1 MIQSNMPVVRAAT
14 MDDTPQLGR
23 FGTLL
28 MAMHNAWD
36 PVRFIPTGSGT
47 PDKYARF
54 LAERITC
61 PETVLFVAE
70 KDNKVAGYVYG
81 EVEGPD
87 YMALRGPA
95 GVIHDI
101 FVDQSERNGGIGTAL
116 LDAAMSALAKLGA
129 PQLVL
134 ETAAKN
140 ETAQRLFTRAGFRQT
155 MLEMSRS
162 FSKPSLAI
170 GYEPGPGSVTRS
182 F

>member
-1 MIQSNMPVVRAAT
+1 MPVVRAAT
-14 MDDTPQLGR
+14 IADAAELGK

-28 MAMHNAWD
+28 MSMHNAWD
-36 PVRFIPTGSGT
+36 PMRFIPTGSGT

-54 LAERITC
+54 LAERITS
-61 PETVLFVAE
+61 PATVILVAE
-70 KDNKVAGYVYG
+70 KANIVAGYVYA

-101 FVDQSERNGGIGTAL
+101 FVDPSERNGGFGTAL
-116 LDAAMSALAKLGA
+116 LDAAVSALVKLGA

-140 ETAQRLFTRAGFRQT
+140 EPAQRLFGRAGFRPT
-155 MLEMSRS
+155 MLEM
-162 FSKPSLAI
+162 
-170 GYEPGPGSVTRS
+170 TRS
-182 F
+182 FP

>member
-1 MIQSNMPVVRAAT
+1 
-14 MDDTPQLGR
+14 
-23 FGTLL
+23 
-28 MAMHNAWD
+28 
-36 PVRFIPTGSGT
+36 
-47 PDKYARF
+47 
-54 LAERITC
+54 
-61 PETVLFVAE
+61 
-70 KDNKVAGYVYG
+70 
-81 EVEGPD
+81 
-87 YMALRGPA
+87 MALRGPA

-162 FSKPSLAI
+162 FSDHHWRLATN
-170 GYEPGPGSVTRS
+170 PAWGP
-182 F
+182 